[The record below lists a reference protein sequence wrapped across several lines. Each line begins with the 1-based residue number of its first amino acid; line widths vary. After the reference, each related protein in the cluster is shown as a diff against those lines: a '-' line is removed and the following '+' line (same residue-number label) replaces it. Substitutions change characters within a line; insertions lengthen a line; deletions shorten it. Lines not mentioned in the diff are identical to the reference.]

1 MEELFWALPN
11 FKKLI
16 DDAQAPRMSL
26 QKFSSEKSVRRER
39 EGIFSGI
46 GSGEEIETYR
56 PPRMRMSELT

>member
-1 MEELFWALPN
+1 MGGRRSFFA
-11 FKKLI
+11 KSQKI

-46 GSGEEIETYR
+46 GGGEEIETYR
-56 PPRMRMSELT
+56 LPRMRMSELT

>member
-1 MEELFWALPN
+1 MGGRGSFFA
-11 FKKLI
+11 KSQKI

>member
-1 MEELFWALPN
+1 MGGRRSFFA
-11 FKKLI
+11 KSQKI
-16 DDAQAPRMSL
+16 DDAQEPRMSL
-26 QKFSSEKSVRRER
+26 QKFSSEKSARRER